1 VQSVL
6 ASRFLLSLGLSAV
19 IGAIGLHAWPFP
31 ARNPILALIRLEA
44 PAVYTTLTY
53 TYALLWFTTPF
64 FVSSVCFALVYIFVA
79 RTGRRPI
86 TLKLPPYP
94 DPKGRKDLFLVLGE
108 QHHPTRPGP
117 STSPT
122 WLTIPERG
130 LYTGT
135 LIVGAIGSG
144 KTSACMYP
152 YVDQLLAYQADQHDR
167 KVAGLVLEVKGDFC
181 QQVRGILKRHNRASD
196 YIEIGLD
203 SPYRYNPLHND
214 LDAYALAYG
223 IATLMTN
230 LFGRGK
236 EPFWQQ
242 ASTNLVKFVILLHQT
257 LDDYVTLFQVY
268 EHVINPFKLK
278 ARISEGE
285 RHFNANNRRIVVTKH
300 QHLHTDVLKAWSW
313 HIDDDPNAAW
323 TDWSPDLEGTLQT
336 ARLSWREVVIPTP
349 PDYAARRARFEAV
362 KRWFDDDWMRIE
374 PKLRTSI
381 VEGISV
387 FLSLFDDNPRVK
399 HTFCPPK
406 ALYDPSQNADGSHG
420 TALPPIGDLIDHGKV
435 LALNFP
441 LAMNPGLARALGTML
456 KQDFQ
461 RAVLNRIHRE
471 AHGGMTAQ
479 DPPLA
484 GPGPQSAPPQR
495 PVLFVCDEYQAFA
508 TTGENEPSGDEK
520 FFSLARQARC
530 IPIVATQSISSLRST
545 LSGESWRT
553 LLQGLRT
560 KVFLALSD
568 DFSAQMA
575 ADLCGKVERLKPG
588 YTLTEAGQDARVSML
603 TGRPAA
609 HRTTV
614 SAAKTYSLQYEYV
627 FQPKAFAELQNA
639 QAIVLPY
646 DGLNP
651 LPPTYCYLI
660 STTPPE
666 ETSDELRCHPA
677 IPSSDRA
684 ADRGSRDHGD
694 HGQRL
699 PANLH

>member
-1 VQSVL
+1 MRTLVEHRFVWSL
-6 ASRFLLSLGLSAV
+6 AISAV
-19 IGAIGLHAWPFP
+19 AGGAGLHTYPFP
-31 ARNPILALIRLEA
+31 ADNVIFALIQLER
-44 PAVYTTLTY
+44 PVVYAAFS
-53 TYALLWFTTPF
+53 YAYAMLWFSTPF
-64 FVSSVCFALVYIFVA
+64 VASSIALSLAYIFVA
-79 RTGRRPI
+79 RGDRRPVY
-86 TLKLPPYP
+86 LPPPPYP
-94 DPKGRKDLFLVLGE
+94 PPVHRKDLFLVLGE
-108 QHHPTRPGP
+108 QHHRTAPTRAASP
-117 STSPT
+117 S
-122 WLTIPERG
+122 WLIVPERG

-144 KTSACMYP
+144 KTTACMYP
-152 YVDQLLAYQADQHDR
+152 YVEQLLAYRSDDAAR
-167 KVAGLVLEVKGDFC
+167 KAAGLVLEVKGDFC
-181 QQVRGILKRHNRASD
+181 GQVRDILRRHGRADD
-196 YIEIGLD
+196 YVEVGLD

-257 LDDYVTLFQVY
+257 IDEYVTLFQVY
-268 EHVINPFKLK
+268 EHVINPDKLRT
-278 ARISEGE
+278 RIAEGE
-285 RHFNANNRRIVVTKH
+285 RRFSANNRRIVVDKRE
-300 QHLHTDVLKAWSW
+300 HLFTGVMRGWAWRDG
-313 HIDDDPNAAW
+313 DDGTSTS
-323 TDWSPDLEGTLQT
+323 TDWSADVEDALRSAGIPWRID
-336 ARLSWREVVIPTP
+336 RLAPSPRWAERE
-349 PDYAARRARFEAV
+349 AQFEAV
-362 KRWFDDDWMRIE
+362 KRWFEDDWMRIE

-381 VEGISV
+381 IEGISV
-387 FLSLFDDNPRVK
+387 FLSLFDDNPKVK
-399 HTFCPPK
+399 YTFCPPK
-406 ALYDPSQNADGSHG
+406 DTYDPARNPNGIHG
-420 TALPPIGDLIDHGKV
+420 TPLPPLADLIEQGKV
-435 LALNFP
+435 IALNFP
-441 LAMNPGLARALGTML
+441 IAMNPGLARALGTML

-461 RAVLNRIHRE
+461 RAVLSRVHRMN
-471 AHGGMTAQ
+471 ADA
-479 DPPLA
+479 
-484 GPGPQSAPPQR
+484 SRSRR

-560 KVFLALSD
+560 KVFLTLSD

-575 ADLCGKVERLKPG
+575 AELCGKVERLKPG
-588 YTLTEAGQDARVSML
+588 YTITEAGQDARVSML

-627 FQPKAFAELQNA
+627 FQPKIFAELQNA

-651 LPPTYCYLI
+651 LPPTYCYLK
-660 STTPPE
+660 PHYLDVQ
-666 ETSDELRCHPA
+666 TSYFDH
-677 IPSSDRA
+677 A
-684 ADRGSRDHGD
+684 AKGA
-694 HGQRL
+694 L
-699 PANLH
+699 

>member
-1 VQSVL
+1 MRRLTEYRVV
-6 ASRFLLSLGLSAV
+6 LSLAVSAV
-19 IGAIGLHAWPFP
+19 AGAVGLHVCPFP
-31 ARNPILALIRLEA
+31 GDHVILALVRLERPLIYA
-44 PAVYTTLTY
+44 GFAY
-53 TYALLWFTTPF
+53 TYAALWFSSAF
-64 FVSSVCFALVYIFVA
+64 FVASIGVSCLYIFVA
-79 RTGRRPI
+79 REGRAALLAP
-86 TLKLPPYP
+86 LPPYP
-94 DPKGRKDLFLVLGE
+94 APEQRDDLFLILGE
-108 QHHPTRPGP
+108 QHRR
-117 STSPT
+117 TSPERATTPT

-130 LYTGT
+130 LYTG
-135 LIVGAIGSG
+135 LLVVGAIGSG
-144 KTSACMYP
+144 KTSACLYP
-152 YVDQLLAYQADQHDR
+152 YVEQLLAYRAGDATR

-181 QQVRGILKRHNRASD
+181 RQVRDILARHGRVED
-196 YIEIGLD
+196 YVEVSLD

-268 EHVINPFKLK
+268 EHVINADKLR
-278 ARISEGE
+278 ARIEEGE
-285 RHFNANNRRIVVTKH
+285 RHFRANHRRIVLDKRE
-300 QHLHTDVLKAWSW
+300 HLFTAVLKGWTWHDDESGTQTWAEWST
-313 HIDDDPNAAW
+313 DLVEALGAAGIPW
-323 TDWSPDLEGTLQT
+323 RLEH
-336 ARLSWREVVIPTP
+336 ATP
-349 PDYAARRARFEAV
+349 AARWADKVAQFEAV
-362 KRWFDDDWMRIE
+362 KRWFEDDWMRIE

-381 VEGISV
+381 IEGISV

-406 ALYDPSQNADGSHG
+406 DLYDPARNPNGIYG
-420 TALPPIGDLIDHGKV
+420 TPLPPLGDLIEQGKV
-435 LALNFP
+435 IALNFP
-441 LAMNPGLARALGTML
+441 IAMNPGLARALGTML

-461 RAVLNRIHRE
+461 RAVLSRVHR
-471 AHGGMTAQ
+471 MDT
-479 DPPLA
+479 DPA
-484 GPGPQSAPPQR
+484 RSRR

-530 IPIVATQSISSLRST
+530 VPMVATQSISSLRST

-560 KVFLALSD
+560 KIFLTLSD

-588 YTLTEAGQDARVSML
+588 YTITEAGQDARVSMV

-627 FQPKAFAELQNA
+627 FQPKVFAELQNA

-651 LPPTYCYLI
+651 QSPTYCYLKPHYLDVQ
-660 STTPPE
+660 TTYF
-666 ETSDELRCHPA
+666 DH
-677 IPSSDRA
+677 A
-684 ADRGSRDHGD
+684 AKGA
-694 HGQRL
+694 L
-699 PANLH
+699 

>member
-1 VQSVL
+1 VAEYRSVL
-6 ASRFLLSLGLSAV
+6 ALAASVVSGTLGLRTY
-19 IGAIGLHAWPFP
+19 PFP
-31 ARNPILALIRLEA
+31 VDNAVLALVHLERPLLYA
-44 PAVYTTLTY
+44 GF
-53 TYALLWFTTPF
+53 TYAYAALWFSSSF
-64 FVSSVCFALVYIFVA
+64 FVASIALSCLYIFVGRDG
-79 RTGRRPI
+79 RTMAFAA
-86 TLKLPPYP
+86 LPPYP
-94 DPKGRKDLFLVLGE
+94 AADRREELCVVLGE
-108 QHHPTRPGP
+108 QHHR
-117 STSPT
+117 TSPARAERPT

-130 LYTGT
+130 LYTGI
-135 LIVGAIGSG
+135 LVVGAIGSG

-152 YVDQLLAYQADQHDR
+152 YVDQLLAYCADDPVN

-181 QQVRGILKRHNRASD
+181 RQVQDILQRHGREAD
-196 YIEIGLD
+196 YVEVSLE

-242 ASTNLVKFVILLHQT
+242 ASTNLVKFVILLHQV

-268 EHVINPFKLK
+268 EHVINADKLR
-278 ARISEGE
+278 ARIDEGE
-285 RHFNANNRRIVVTKH
+285 RHFRANHRRIVVDKRE
-300 QHLHTDVLKAWSW
+300 HLFTTALKGWSW
-313 HIDDDPNAAW
+313 HDDVTGTRTWTEWSADLADVLGSAGIPWTLEHAA
-323 TDWSPDLEGTLQT
+323 
-336 ARLSWREVVIPTP
+336 P
-349 PDYAARRARFEAV
+349 PAQWADKAAQFDAV
-362 KRWFDDDWMRIE
+362 KRWFEDDWTRIE

-381 VEGISV
+381 VEGVSV

-399 HTFCPPK
+399 YTFCPPK
-406 ALYDPSQNADGSHG
+406 DTYDPNRNPHGVHG
-420 TALPPIGDLIDHGKV
+420 TPLPPLAELIEQGKIV
-435 LALNFP
+435 ALNFP
-441 LAMNPGLARALGTML
+441 LSMNPGLARALGTML

-461 RAVLNRIHRE
+461 RAVLNRVHHMDRD
-471 AHGGMTAQ
+471 AAR
-479 DPPLA
+479 
-484 GPGPQSAPPQR
+484 SRR

-530 IPIVATQSISSLRST
+530 IPLVATQSISSLRSALT
-545 LSGESWRT
+545 GESWRT

-560 KVFLALSD
+560 KIFLTLSD

-575 ADLCGKVERLKPG
+575 ADLCGKIERLKPG
-588 YTLTEAGQDARVSML
+588 YSITEAGQDARVSIL

-627 FQPKAFAELQNA
+627 FQPRVFAELQNA

-651 LPPTYCYLI
+651 QPPTYCFLKPHYLDVQ
-660 STTPPE
+660 
-666 ETSDELRCHPA
+666 TSYFDPA
-677 IPSSDRA
+677 A
-684 ADRGSRDHGD
+684 RGA
-694 HGQRL
+694 L
-699 PANLH
+699 